1 MEKKGTIIK
10 VSGPLI
16 VAKGMEDVQVY
27 DVVLVGEEKL
37 IGEVIEL
44 RDDLASIQVYEETAG
59 IGPGEEVYYTN
70 EPLSVDLGPGL
81 IGGIFDG
88 ILRPLNIIY
97 EKTGDY
103 IPRGVQVDSLDMAKK
118 WLFEPLK
125 KVGDQVSGGE
135 ITAVVKET
143 AVVNHYIRFPPKLR
157 GPITKI
163 NKGEFTIT

>member
-103 IPRGVQVDSLDMAKK
+103 IPRGV
-118 WLFEPLK
+118 
-125 KVGDQVSGGE
+125 
-135 ITAVVKET
+135 
-143 AVVNHYIRFPPKLR
+143 KL
-157 GPITKI
+157 TL
-163 NKGEFTIT
+163 